1 MSTQFT
7 SIVFFC
13 ILCYY
18 SKYCVKSIVYV
29 VIDSEIFD
37 AVRGYIEVKY
47 NKSKL
52 EYLINCPFCLSFW
65 ASLIVGVLFFVSA
78 MIINFDILNNVCL
91 FIVLVL
97 CSYGQSIQDLQN
109 KKE

>member
-1 MSTQFT
+1 MCEQLTL
-7 SIVFFC
+7 IVFFC
-13 ILCYY
+13 VLCYY

-29 VIDSEIFD
+29 ILDSEIFD
-37 AVRGYIEVKY
+37 AIRGYIEAKY
-47 NKSKL
+47 SKSKI

-65 ASLIVGVLFFVSA
+65 GSLTVGLLFLFSS
-78 MIINFDILNNVCL
+78 MFICFNIFNNICL

-97 CSYGQSIQDLQN
+97 CSYGQSIQDLQD